1 LSKLYH
7 VHEFAQLAGVTVKAL
22 HHYDRLGLLRPR
34 RNQTG
39 YRLYAASDLERL
51 EQIIA
56 LKFLGLSLREI
67 RSVLD
72 RSDLELR
79 NALRLQIKALEE
91 KQALLSRAIHVIRA
105 TEQAIEPGKR
115 AAPALLRRIIEVID
129 MQDSLEGMKKYF
141 SEEAWA
147 KQRARYEQGPSP
159 EWRVLYRE
167 AGELLAED
175 PASGRALALAR
186 RWLERLEA
194 DIAGDPAILIGKT
207 LAWEDRERWPAVLK
221 REITEYNLE
230 EVYRFIGK
238 AVLAHR
244 KQFAADEFWIR
255 RDPRARASVAWYQMF
270 VEVRNAVEAKP
281 AFGITRD
288 VQAQWIDFMHR
299 STRVDTEV
307 QARSVRA
314 WEDRQERHQSMWSKL
329 AHDAVG
335 GIGQEPG
342 SQVCQE
348 LASGWMDLWDCYLQG
363 DLGVQTSLHRVWAGA
378 DIFNRQEVT
387 DLIGAALAWPLRS
400 YFGKAV
406 WARLEEHT
414 RRRPLASLQESA
426 RAQIALYRDAE
437 VMMQEDRTG
446 WRVLAL
452 AERWATLVGQ
462 DAGGDQEIEDGI
474 RNAWKHQSRWPARLR
489 EHVASLYLMDPQT
502 YESVSTFLN
511 EASGI
516 HRY

>member
-105 TEQAIEPGKR
+105 AEQAIEPRKS
-115 AAPALLRRIIEVID
+115 AAPELLRRIIEVID

-270 VEVRNAVEAKP
+270 VEVRNAVEAEP
-281 AFGITRD
+281 AFGITQD
-288 VQAQWIDFMHR
+288 VQTQWIDFMHR

-314 WEDRQERHQSMWSKL
+314 
-329 AHDAVG
+329 
-335 GIGQEPG
+335 
-342 SQVCQE
+342 
-348 LASGWMDLWDCYLQG
+348 
-363 DLGVQTSLHRVWAGA
+363 
-378 DIFNRQEVT
+378 
-387 DLIGAALAWPLRS
+387 
-400 YFGKAV
+400 
-406 WARLEEHT
+406 
-414 RRRPLASLQESA
+414 
-426 RAQIALYRDAE
+426 
-437 VMMQEDRTG
+437 
-446 WRVLAL
+446 
-452 AERWATLVGQ
+452 
-462 DAGGDQEIEDGI
+462 
-474 RNAWKHQSRWPARLR
+474 
-489 EHVASLYLMDPQT
+489 
-502 YESVSTFLN
+502 
-511 EASGI
+511 
-516 HRY
+516 

>member
-34 RNQTG
+34 RSQTG
-39 YRLYAASDLERL
+39 YRLYAAGDLERL

-67 RSVLD
+67 RGVLN

-79 NALRLQIKALEE
+79 NALRLQIKALKER
-91 KQALLSRAIHVIRA
+91 QALLSRAIHAIRSA
-105 TEQAIEPGKR
+105 ELAIEPGKS

-147 KQRARYEQGPSP
+147 KQKARYEQGPSP
-159 EWRVLYRE
+159 EWKALYRE
-167 AGELLAED
+167 ASELLAED

-186 RWLERLEA
+186 RWLERLEG
-194 DIAGDPAILIGKT
+194 DTAGDPAILIGKT
-207 LAWEDRERWPAVLK
+207 LAWEDREHWPAVLK

-230 EVYRFIGK
+230 EVYKFIGK

-244 KQFAADEFWIR
+244 KQFAAAEFWIR

-270 VEVRNAVEAKP
+270 VEVRIALEAGP
-281 AFGITRD
+281 AFESTQD

-299 STRVDTEV
+299 STRVDPEV
-307 QARSVRA
+307 QARSVQA
-314 WEDRQERHQSMWSKL
+314 WEDAQQRHQSMWSKL

-335 GIGQEPG
+335 SIGHEPG
-342 SQVCQE
+342 SHVCQE
-348 LASGWMDLWDCYLQG
+348 LASRWMDLWGCYLQG
-363 DLGVQTSLHRVWAGA
+363 DLGVQTSLHRVWAAA
-378 DIFNRQEVT
+378 DIFNRQEVR

-400 YFGKAV
+400 YFGEAV
-406 WARLEEHT
+406 WARLEEDT

-437 VMMQEDRTG
+437 VMMREDRAG
-446 WRVLAL
+446 PRVVAL

-462 DAGGDQEIEDGI
+462 DAGGDREIEDGI
-474 RNAWKHQSRWPARLR
+474 RNAWRHQSSWPARLR
-489 EHVASLYLMDPQT
+489 EHVASLFFMDPQT
-502 YESVSTFLN
+502 YESVSTFLD

>member
-1 LSKLYH
+1 
-7 VHEFAQLAGVTVKAL
+7 
-22 HHYDRLGLLRPR
+22 
-34 RNQTG
+34 
-39 YRLYAASDLERL
+39 
-51 EQIIA
+51 
-56 LKFLGLSLREI
+56 
-67 RSVLD
+67 
-72 RSDLELR
+72 
-79 NALRLQIKALEE
+79 
-91 KQALLSRAIHVIRA
+91 
-105 TEQAIEPGKR
+105 
-115 AAPALLRRIIEVID
+115 